1 LFKKIFTVENQE
13 FRKMSL
19 KAILSAFV
27 VSFIA
32 SFAQAEKPVLN
43 STLPPLAI
51 DDRGQLILDGD
62 SISYAPWASDIN
74 PGKVHVL
81 QYVAATR
88 SASKAYSPFT
98 DKLAEA
104 FSPEEFHVTTIIN
117 LDDAMWGT
125 TGLVVSEVED
135 SKRKY
140 PKSTLVLDEN
150 GAGIKGWDLTKKGF
164 ALAIL
169 DKQGSIVYFTQEPM
183 ADGDLENMVNMVKS
197 QIDG

>member
-1 LFKKIFTVENQE
+1 
-13 FRKMSL
+13 MSL
-19 KAILSAFV
+19 KAIVSAMV
-27 VSFIA
+27 LGLLA
-32 SFAQAEKPVLN
+32 SYAQAEKPVLN
-43 STLPPLAI
+43 SALPALAI
-51 DDRGQLILDGD
+51 EDRGQMLLDGDD
-62 SISYAPWASDIN
+62 SISYAPWSSDAN
-74 PGKVHVL
+74 PGKVHVV

-104 FSPEEFHVTTIIN
+104 FSPEDFHVTTIIN
-117 LDDAMWGT
+117 LDDALWGT

-135 SKRKY
+135 SKRKF

-150 GAGIKGWDLTKKGF
+150 GAGIKGWGLTKKGF

-169 DKQGSIVYFTQEPM
+169 DRQGSVLYFTQNPM
-183 ADGDLENMVNMVKS
+183 VDGDLEDMVNMVKS

>member
-1 LFKKIFTVENQE
+1 
-13 FRKMSL
+13 MSL

-27 VSFIA
+27 LGTIVSY
-32 SFAQAEKPVLN
+32 AQADTPILN
-43 STLPPLAI
+43 NTLPPLAI
-51 DDRGQLILDGD
+51 DDRGQMILDGD
-62 SISYAPWASDIN
+62 SVTYSPWSSDIN

-98 DKLAEA
+98 DKLTEA
-104 FSPEEFHVTTIIN
+104 FSPEDFHVTTIIN
-117 LDDAMWGT
+117 LDDALWGT
-125 TGLVVSEVED
+125 AGFVVSEVED

-150 GAGIKGWDLTKKGF
+150 GAGRKGWDLTKKGF

-169 DKQGSIVYFTQEPM
+169 DKQGSILYFTQEPM
-183 ADGDLENMVNMVKS
+183 ADGDLENMVNLVKA

>member
-1 LFKKIFTVENQE
+1 
-13 FRKMSL
+13 MSL
-19 KAILSAFV
+19 KAIISAMV
-27 VSFIA
+27 LGLCA
-32 SFAQAEKPVLN
+32 SYALAEKPILN
-43 STLPPLAI
+43 NALPSLAI
-51 DDRGQLILDGD
+51 NDRGQMLLDGED
-62 SISYAPWASDIN
+62 SISYAPWSSDAN

-88 SASKAYSPFT
+88 AASKAYSPFT

-104 FSPEEFHVTTIIN
+104 FSTEDFHVTTIIN
-117 LDDAMWGT
+117 LDDAVWGT
-125 TGLVVSEVED
+125 AGFVVSEVED

-140 PKSTLVLDEN
+140 PKSTLVLDKK

-169 DKQGSIVYFTQEPM
+169 DKQGSVLYFTQDAM
-183 ADGDLENMVNMVKS
+183 AEGDLENMVNLVKS